1 MIDQQNDIQ
10 DGIYKYYKSLTKEMI
25 KKATLAF
32 VPNYKME
39 TYDSKEELFD
49 YLQSPDYMVDKK
61 AKGVCFAF
69 EVTQNADNDWQMNLY
84 YNDQSLV
91 GAHFANGV
99 PL

>member
-39 TYDSKEELFD
+39 TYDSKEELFE
-49 YLQSPDYMVDKK
+49 YL
-61 AKGVCFAF
+61 
-69 EVTQNADNDWQMNLY
+69 
-84 YNDQSLV
+84 
-91 GAHFANGV
+91 
-99 PL
+99 

>member
-1 MIDQQNDIQ
+1 
-10 DGIYKYYKSLTKEMI
+10 
-25 KKATLAF
+25 
-32 VPNYKME
+32 
-39 TYDSKEELFD
+39 
-49 YLQSPDYMVDKK
+49 MVDKK